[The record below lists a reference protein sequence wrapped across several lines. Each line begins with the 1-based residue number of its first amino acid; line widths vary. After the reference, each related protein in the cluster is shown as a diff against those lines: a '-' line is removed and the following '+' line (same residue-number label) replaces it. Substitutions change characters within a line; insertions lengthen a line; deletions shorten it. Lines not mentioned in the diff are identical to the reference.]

1 MCIFDGPMAHI
12 TNDKVKTN
20 MFLIWA
26 GPDGEDIYENL
37 HLSSSQHYNLDAVF
51 EAFERYCEPICNFCA
66 ARYKFRSIKQHDT
79 ETINTFYHH
88 ILHLARQ
95 CQFDNIDEHLID
107 AIVYECK
114 SKKAQDK
121 LLQMPIRM
129 TLEECFLICRRYES
143 LQWHINTVRP
153 TGEFKAMDGLTR

>member
-1 MCIFDGPMAHI
+1 
-12 TNDKVKTN
+12 

-37 HLSSSQHYNLDAVF
+37 RLPSTQQYDMSVIF
-51 EAFERYCEPICNFCA
+51 KAFERYCEPICNFCA
-66 ARYKFRSIKQHDT
+66 ARFKFRSVKQQDG

-88 ILHLARQ
+88 ILTLVRQ
-95 CQFDNIDEHLID
+95 CQFENINECLID
-107 AIVYECK
+107 AIVYGCK

-129 TLEECFLICRRYES
+129 TLEECLLMSS
-143 LQWHINTVRP
+143 L
-153 TGEFKAMDGLTR
+153 